1 MELIQKA
8 LENAKVKE
16 LFESINKITPLSFEP
31 SPDSSWSIT
40 TENGLTK
47 IQFAQISDP
56 AAALAHELLHA
67 KIKINGYKSYLTA
80 LTMDGLD
87 STLIAILEALDNEL
101 QHHKFFPLFED
112 LGLSASHFYED
123 DDVHS
128 YVKTRQRLN
137 SLPSSRHAGHLLL
150 LFLTVIAPGG
160 AGDNEERIS
169 LRNDL
174 AGSCSDSE
182 WEMLIK
188 IEKEIQ
194 DWKMS
199 NTLDAGPTVV
209 RILEDLNVF
218 NKTWVGTSQ
227 NFPTAGLFVGQSFT
241 LDEFIK
247 FRNTRT

>member
-16 LFESINKITPLSFEP
+16 LFDSINKITPLSFEP

-40 TENGLTK
+40 TINGRTK

-67 KIKINGYKSYLTA
+67 RMKINGYKSYLTA
-80 LTMDGLD
+80 VSMDGLD
-87 STLIAILEALDNEL
+87 NALVATLEALDNEL
-101 QHHKFFPLFED
+101 QHHKFFSSFED

-128 YVKTRQRLN
+128 YVKTRQTLN
-137 SLPSSRHAGHLLL
+137 SLPSSRHALHLLL

-160 AGDNEERIS
+160 AGDNDERIT

-174 AGSCSDSE
+174 ARSCSDSE
-182 WEMLIK
+182 WEMLKSIEMEIENWK
-188 IEKEIQ
+188 I
-194 DWKMS
+194 S
-199 NTLDAGPTVV
+199 NTLDAGPTIVK
-209 RILEDLNVF
+209 ILRHLNF
-218 NKTWVGTSQ
+218 LNKTWVSTSQ
-227 NFPTAGLFVGQSFT
+227 NFPIDGFFVDLNRTGIAGGS
-241 LDEFIK
+241 
-247 FRNTRT
+247 